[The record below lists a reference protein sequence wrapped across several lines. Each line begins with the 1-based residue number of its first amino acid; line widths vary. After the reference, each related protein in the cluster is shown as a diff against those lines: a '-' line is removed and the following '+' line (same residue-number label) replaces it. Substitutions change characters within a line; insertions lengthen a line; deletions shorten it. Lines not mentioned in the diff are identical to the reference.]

1 MSFLRFALDVSP
13 LDDTGYGLDGAG
25 FAFTSNGV
33 GTAPLGVLQSTATG
47 LPEPIAGANAPLGG
61 SHSTANAIVSVIAS
75 GGSQLGSLTGQMT
88 ANGTVTV
95 SATANLGGL
104 TATVGREE
112 IPAGSFGAGLAF
124 VQPNFVPDFVQNFVP
139 DFVPVPNIVTG
150 FASARFGRVRAS
162 ALSQIDFSIT
172 DDDAEILLLT

>member
-1 MSFLRFALDVSP
+1 MSFLRFSLDNSP
-13 LDDTGYGLDGAG
+13 LDDEGYGLDGEG

-33 GTAPLGVLQSTATG
+33 GSAPLGSLQSTATG

-112 IPAGSFGAGLAF
+112 IPAGSFGGGLAF
-124 VQPNFVPDFVQNFVP
+124 IQPNLEPNLEQNFVQKTVQ
-139 DFVPVPNIVTG
+139 VPAHINA
-150 FASARFGRVRAS
+150 FANARLGKTYAS
-162 ALSQIDFSIT
+162 ALGEITFSILE
-172 DDDAEILLLT
+172 DDAEVLLLV